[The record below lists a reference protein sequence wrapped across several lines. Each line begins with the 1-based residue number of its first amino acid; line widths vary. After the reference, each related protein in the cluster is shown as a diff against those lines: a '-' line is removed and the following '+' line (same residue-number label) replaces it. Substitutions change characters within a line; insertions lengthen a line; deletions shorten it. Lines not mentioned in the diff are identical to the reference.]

1 MSDVW
6 FVYIIECSDGTLY
19 TGISNNVEN
28 RINTHNKGKGAKY
41 TKNRRPV
48 VLKKTFK
55 TNNRSEA
62 SKLEYKI
69 KKLTRLNKIK
79 LINNETSIN

>member
-62 SKLEYKI
+62 SKLEFKI